1 MSRHS
6 PSRRLVRVAASIG
19 AAVIGSACAH
29 PPAPTM
35 TVSEAPMLPTYQM
48 STPVVREDRSAVH
61 VTADT
66 IGGARVSIDTHGRDI
81 DVRDALQFLADH
93 GGLSLVYSPDIN
105 RRIRLKL
112 TDVPV
117 AQALQAVLSTAG
129 LTLETVGGPGRPT
142 PTTVVVF
149 YQLPVNV
156 DSLSVDAIMKRFGVS
171 RDVATMIVDARPRQ
185 P

>member
-1 MSRHS
+1 MSARV
-6 PSRRLVRVAASIG
+6 PSRRMLRIVAPIG
-19 AAVIGSACAH
+19 AAVVASSCAH

-35 TVSEAPMLPTYQM
+35 TVSVPPALPTYQM
-48 STPVVREDRSAVH
+48 SAPVIREDRSAVH
-61 VTADT
+61 ITADT
-66 IGGARVSIDTHGRDI
+66 TGGERVTIDTHGRDI
-81 DVRDALQFLADH
+81 DVRDALQFLADR

-112 TDVPV
+112 TAVPV
-117 AQALQAVLSTAG
+117 SQALHAVLSLAG
-129 LTLETVGGPGRPT
+129 LTLETVGGPERPA
-142 PTTVVVF
+142 PTTSVVF

-171 RDVATMIVDARPRQ
+171 RDVADMIVDARPRR